1 MIFRGTATAL
11 ITPFTKDDKV
21 DVKALC
27 EIVERQIASG
37 VDALVA
43 LGTTGEPATLS
54 EEEKKQVVEVCIKQ
68 TRGRVPVIVGAG
80 SNSTRHAIETC
91 RMAQNLGAD
100 GLLVVT
106 PYYNK
111 ATQNGLFRHFKTI
124 ADSVKIPCILYNVPS
139 RTGCNILPQTI
150 VRLCTEV
157 ENIVGVKEASGNISQ
172 IAHLAAI
179 AEGAVDIYSGN
190 DDQIV
195 PIMSLGGKGV
205 ISVLSNVAP
214 RETHEICAKYLAG
227 DVQGSLKGQ
236 LRAMELC
243 NALFCEVNP
252 IPVKT
257 ALNMMGMEVGAL
269 RMPLTP
275 MEDATRARLEKA
287 MKGFGIL

>member
-54 EEEKKQVVEVCIKQ
+54 EEEKKQVIEVCIKQ

-111 ATQNGLFRHFKTI
+111 CTQEGLVEHYCAI
-124 ADSVKIPCILYNVPS
+124 ADSTSLPIICYNVSS
-139 RTGCNILPQTI
+139 RTGVNMLPETFARI
-150 VRLCTEV
+150 ATRKNV
-157 ENIVGVKEASGNISQ
+157 VGIKEASGNMEQIEKCLALCPGKVIS
-172 IAHLAAI
+172 
-179 AEGAVDIYSGN
+179 G
-190 DDQIV
+190 DDALTL
-195 PIMSLGGKGV
+195 PIMAMGGLGV
-205 ISVLSNVAP
+205 ISVASNVCP
-214 RETHEICAKYLAG
+214 KYVSDMTHYALDGEWERARKMQLALLPLI
-227 DVQGSLKGQ
+227 S
-236 LRAMELC
+236 
-243 NALFCEVNP
+243 ALFCEVNP
-252 IPVKT
+252 IPIKK
-257 ALNMMGMEVGAL
+257 AMEIKGYCTSKL
-269 RMPLTP
+269 RLPLTSLTQNN
-275 MEDATRARLEKA
+275 AEKLA
-287 MKGFGIL
+287 KILADF

>member
-111 ATQNGLFRHFKTI
+111 CTQEGLVEHYCAI
-124 ADSVKIPCILYNVPS
+124 ADSTSLPIICYNVSS
-139 RTGCNILPQTI
+139 RTGVNMLPETFARI
-150 VRLCTEV
+150 ATRKNV
-157 ENIVGVKEASGNISQ
+157 VGIKEASGNMEQIEKCLALCPGKVIS
-172 IAHLAAI
+172 
-179 AEGAVDIYSGN
+179 G
-190 DDQIV
+190 DDALTL
-195 PIMSLGGKGV
+195 PIMAMGGLGV
-205 ISVLSNVAP
+205 ISVASNLCPKYVSDM
-214 RETHEICAKYLAG
+214 THYALDGEWEKARKMQLALLPLI
-227 DVQGSLKGQ
+227 S
-236 LRAMELC
+236 
-243 NALFCEVNP
+243 ALFCEVNP
-252 IPVKT
+252 IPIKK
-257 ALNMMGMEVGAL
+257 AMEIKGYCTSKL
-269 RMPLTP
+269 RLPLTSLTQNN
-275 MEDATRARLEKA
+275 AEKLA
-287 MKGFGIL
+287 KILADF

>member
-80 SNSTRHAIETC
+80 SNSTHHAIETC

-111 ATQNGLFRHFKTI
+111 CTQEGLVEHYGAI
-124 ADSVKIPCILYNVPS
+124 ADSTSLPIICYNVSS
-139 RTGCNILPQTI
+139 RTGVNMLPETFARI
-150 VRLCTEV
+150 AMRKNV
-157 ENIVGVKEASGNISQ
+157 VGIKEASGNMEQIEKCLALCPDKVIS
-172 IAHLAAI
+172 
-179 AEGAVDIYSGN
+179 G
-190 DDQIV
+190 DDALTL
-195 PIMSLGGKGV
+195 PIMAMGGLGV
-205 ISVLSNVAP
+205 ISVASNVCP
-214 RETHEICAKYLAG
+214 KYVSDMTHYALDGEWEKARKMQLALLPLI
-227 DVQGSLKGQ
+227 S
-236 LRAMELC
+236 
-243 NALFCEVNP
+243 ALFCEVNP
-252 IPVKT
+252 IPIKK
-257 ALNMMGMEVGAL
+257 AMEIKGYCTSKL
-269 RMPLTP
+269 RLPLTSLTQNN
-275 MEDATRARLEKA
+275 AEKLA
-287 MKGFGIL
+287 KILADF

>member
-91 RMAQNLGAD
+91 RMAQDLGAD

-111 ATQNGLFRHFKTI
+111 CTQEGLVEHYGAI
-124 ADSVKIPCILYNVPS
+124 SDSTSLPIICYNVSS
-139 RTGCNILPQTI
+139 RTGVNMLPETFARI
-150 VRLCTEV
+150 ATRKNV
-157 ENIVGVKEASGNISQ
+157 VGIKEASGNMEQIEKCLALCPDKVIS
-172 IAHLAAI
+172 
-179 AEGAVDIYSGN
+179 G
-190 DDQIV
+190 DDALTL
-195 PIMSLGGKGV
+195 PIMAMGGLGV
-205 ISVLSNVAP
+205 ISVASNVCP
-214 RETHEICAKYLAG
+214 KYVSDMTHYALDGEWERARKMQLALLPLI
-227 DVQGSLKGQ
+227 S
-236 LRAMELC
+236 
-243 NALFCEVNP
+243 ALFCEVNP
-252 IPVKT
+252 IPIKK
-257 ALNMMGMEVGAL
+257 AMEIKGYCTSKL
-269 RMPLTP
+269 RLPLTSLTP
-275 MEDATRARLEKA
+275 NNAEKLA
-287 MKGFGIL
+287 KILADF

>member
-91 RMAQNLGAD
+91 RMAQSLGAD

-111 ATQNGLFRHFKTI
+111 CTQEGLVEHYGAI
-124 ADSVKIPCILYNVPS
+124 ADSTSLPIICYNVSS
-139 RTGCNILPQTI
+139 RTGVNMLPETFARI
-150 VRLCTEV
+150 ATRKNV
-157 ENIVGVKEASGNISQ
+157 VGIKEASGNMEQIEKCLALCPDKVIS
-172 IAHLAAI
+172 
-179 AEGAVDIYSGN
+179 G
-190 DDQIV
+190 DDALTL
-195 PIMSLGGKGV
+195 PIMAMGGLGV
-205 ISVLSNVAP
+205 ISVASNVCP
-214 RETHEICAKYLAG
+214 KYVSDMTHYALDGEWERARKMQLALLPLI
-227 DVQGSLKGQ
+227 S
-236 LRAMELC
+236 
-243 NALFCEVNP
+243 ALFCEVNP
-252 IPVKT
+252 IPIKK
-257 ALNMMGMEVGAL
+257 AMEIKGYCTSKL
-269 RMPLTP
+269 RLPLTSLTQNN
-275 MEDATRARLEKA
+275 AEKLA
-287 MKGFGIL
+287 KILADF

>member
-111 ATQNGLFRHFKTI
+111 CTQEGLVEHYCAI
-124 ADSVKIPCILYNVPS
+124 ADSTSLPIICYNVSS
-139 RTGCNILPQTI
+139 RTGVNMLPETFARI
-150 VRLCTEV
+150 AMRKNV
-157 ENIVGVKEASGNISQ
+157 VGIKEASGNMEQIEKCLALCPDKVIS
-172 IAHLAAI
+172 
-179 AEGAVDIYSGN
+179 G
-190 DDQIV
+190 DDALTL
-195 PIMSLGGKGV
+195 PIMAMGGLGV
-205 ISVLSNVAP
+205 ISVASNVCP
-214 RETHEICAKYLAG
+214 KYVSDMTHYALDGEWEKARKMQLALLPLI
-227 DVQGSLKGQ
+227 S
-236 LRAMELC
+236 
-243 NALFCEVNP
+243 ALFCEVNP
-252 IPVKT
+252 IPIKK
-257 ALNMMGMEVGAL
+257 AMEIKGYCTSKL
-269 RMPLTP
+269 RLPLTSLTQNN
-275 MEDATRARLEKA
+275 AEKLA
-287 MKGFGIL
+287 KILADF

>member
-111 ATQNGLFRHFKTI
+111 CTQEGLVEHYGAI
-124 ADSVKIPCILYNVPS
+124 ADSTSLPIICYNVSS
-139 RTGCNILPQTI
+139 RTGVNMLPETFARI
-150 VRLCTEV
+150 ATRK
-157 ENIVGVKEASGNISQ
+157 NIVGIKEASGNMEQIEKCLALCPDKVIS
-172 IAHLAAI
+172 
-179 AEGAVDIYSGN
+179 G
-190 DDQIV
+190 DDALTL
-195 PIMSLGGKGV
+195 PIMAMGGLGV
-205 ISVLSNVAP
+205 ISVASNVCP
-214 RETHEICAKYLAG
+214 KYVSDMTHYALDGEWERARKMQLALLPLI
-227 DVQGSLKGQ
+227 S
-236 LRAMELC
+236 
-243 NALFCEVNP
+243 ALFCEVNP
-252 IPVKT
+252 IPIKK
-257 ALNMMGMEVGAL
+257 AMEIKGYCTSKL
-269 RMPLTP
+269 RLPLTSLTQNN
-275 MEDATRARLEKA
+275 AEKLA
-287 MKGFGIL
+287 KILADF

>member
-27 EIVERQIASG
+27 EIVEQQIASG

-111 ATQNGLFRHFKTI
+111 CTQEGLVEHYGAI
-124 ADSVKIPCILYNVPS
+124 ADSTSLPIICYNVSS
-139 RTGCNILPQTI
+139 RTGVNMLPETFARI
-150 VRLCTEV
+150 ATRKNV
-157 ENIVGVKEASGNISQ
+157 VGIKEASGNMEQIEKCLALCPDKVIS
-172 IAHLAAI
+172 
-179 AEGAVDIYSGN
+179 G
-190 DDQIV
+190 DDALTL
-195 PIMSLGGKGV
+195 PIMAMGGLGV
-205 ISVLSNVAP
+205 ISVASNVCP
-214 RETHEICAKYLAG
+214 KYVSDMTHYALDGDWERARKMQLALLPLI
-227 DVQGSLKGQ
+227 S
-236 LRAMELC
+236 
-243 NALFCEVNP
+243 ALFCEVNP
-252 IPVKT
+252 IPIKK
-257 ALNMMGMEVGAL
+257 AMEIKGYCTSKL
-269 RMPLTP
+269 RLPLTSLTQSN
-275 MEDATRARLEKA
+275 AEKLA
-287 MKGFGIL
+287 KILADF

>member
-111 ATQNGLFRHFKTI
+111 CTQEGLVEHYCAI
-124 ADSVKIPCILYNVPS
+124 ADSTSLPIICYNVSS
-139 RTGCNILPQTI
+139 RTGVNMLPETFARI
-150 VRLCTEV
+150 ATRK
-157 ENIVGVKEASGNISQ
+157 NIVGIKEASGNMEQIEKCLALCPDKVIS
-172 IAHLAAI
+172 
-179 AEGAVDIYSGN
+179 G
-190 DDQIV
+190 DDALTL
-195 PIMSLGGKGV
+195 PIMAMGGLGV
-205 ISVLSNVAP
+205 ISVASNVCP
-214 RETHEICAKYLAG
+214 KYVSDMTHYALDGEWERARKMQLALLPLI
-227 DVQGSLKGQ
+227 S
-236 LRAMELC
+236 
-243 NALFCEVNP
+243 ALFCEVNP
-252 IPVKT
+252 IPIKK
-257 ALNMMGMEVGAL
+257 AMEIKGYCTSKL
-269 RMPLTP
+269 RLPLTSLTQNN
-275 MEDATRARLEKA
+275 AEKLA
-287 MKGFGIL
+287 KLLADF

>member
-54 EEEKKQVVEVCIKQ
+54 DEEKKQVVEVCIKQ

-111 ATQNGLFRHFKTI
+111 CTQEGLVEHYCAI
-124 ADSVKIPCILYNVPS
+124 ADSTSLPIICYNVSS
-139 RTGCNILPQTI
+139 RTGVNMLPETFARI
-150 VRLCTEV
+150 ATRKNV
-157 ENIVGVKEASGNISQ
+157 VGIKEASGNMEQIEKCLALCPGKVIS
-172 IAHLAAI
+172 
-179 AEGAVDIYSGN
+179 G
-190 DDQIV
+190 DDALTL
-195 PIMSLGGKGV
+195 PIMAMGGLGV
-205 ISVLSNVAP
+205 ISVASNVCP
-214 RETHEICAKYLAG
+214 KYVSDMTHYALDGEWERARKMQLALLPLI
-227 DVQGSLKGQ
+227 S
-236 LRAMELC
+236 
-243 NALFCEVNP
+243 ALFCEVNP
-252 IPVKT
+252 IPIKK
-257 ALNMMGMEVGAL
+257 AMEIKGYCTSKL
-269 RMPLTP
+269 RLPLTSLTQNN
-275 MEDATRARLEKA
+275 AEKLA
-287 MKGFGIL
+287 KILADF

>member
-111 ATQNGLFRHFKTI
+111 CTQEGLVDHYGAI
-124 ADSVKIPCILYNVPS
+124 ADSTSLPIICYNVSS
-139 RTGCNILPQTI
+139 RTGVNMLPETFARI
-150 VRLCTEV
+150 ATRKNV
-157 ENIVGVKEASGNISQ
+157 VGIKEASGNMEQIEKCLALCPDKVIS
-172 IAHLAAI
+172 
-179 AEGAVDIYSGN
+179 G
-190 DDQIV
+190 DDALTL
-195 PIMSLGGKGV
+195 PIMAMGGLGV
-205 ISVLSNVAP
+205 ISVASNVCP
-214 RETHEICAKYLAG
+214 KYVSDMTHYAIDGEWEKARKMQLALLPLI
-227 DVQGSLKGQ
+227 S
-236 LRAMELC
+236 
-243 NALFCEVNP
+243 ALFCEVNP
-252 IPVKT
+252 IPIKK
-257 ALNMMGMEVGAL
+257 AMEIKGYCTSKL
-269 RMPLTP
+269 RLPLTSLTQNN
-275 MEDATRARLEKA
+275 AEKLA
-287 MKGFGIL
+287 KILADF

>member
-111 ATQNGLFRHFKTI
+111 CTQEGLVEHYCAI
-124 ADSVKIPCILYNVPS
+124 ADSTSLPIICYNVSS
-139 RTGCNILPQTI
+139 RTGVNMLPETFARI
-150 VRLCTEV
+150 AMRKNV
-157 ENIVGVKEASGNISQ
+157 VGIKEASGNMEQIEKCLALCPDKVIS
-172 IAHLAAI
+172 
-179 AEGAVDIYSGN
+179 G
-190 DDQIV
+190 DDALTL
-195 PIMSLGGKGV
+195 PIMAMGGLGV
-205 ISVLSNVAP
+205 ISVASNVCP
-214 RETHEICAKYLAG
+214 KYVSDMTHYALDGEWERARKMQLALLPLI
-227 DVQGSLKGQ
+227 S
-236 LRAMELC
+236 
-243 NALFCEVNP
+243 ALFCEVNP
-252 IPVKT
+252 IPIKK
-257 ALNMMGMEVGAL
+257 AMEIKGYCTSKL
-269 RMPLTP
+269 RLPLTSLTQNN
-275 MEDATRARLEKA
+275 AEKLA
-287 MKGFGIL
+287 KILADF

>member
-111 ATQNGLFRHFKTI
+111 CTQEGLVEHYCAI
-124 ADSVKIPCILYNVPS
+124 ADSTSLPIICYNVSS
-139 RTGCNILPQTI
+139 RTSVNMLPETFARI
-150 VRLCTEV
+150 ATRKNV
-157 ENIVGVKEASGNISQ
+157 VGIKEASGNMEQIEKCLALCPGKVIS
-172 IAHLAAI
+172 
-179 AEGAVDIYSGN
+179 G
-190 DDQIV
+190 DDALTL
-195 PIMSLGGKGV
+195 PIMAMGGLGV
-205 ISVLSNVAP
+205 ISVASNVCP
-214 RETHEICAKYLAG
+214 KYVSDMTHYALDGEWERARKMQLALLPLI
-227 DVQGSLKGQ
+227 S
-236 LRAMELC
+236 
-243 NALFCEVNP
+243 ALFCEVNP
-252 IPVKT
+252 IPIKK
-257 ALNMMGMEVGAL
+257 AMEIKGYCTSKL
-269 RMPLTP
+269 RLPLTSLTQNN
-275 MEDATRARLEKA
+275 AEKLA
-287 MKGFGIL
+287 KILADF

>member
-80 SNSTRHAIETC
+80 SNSTCHAIETC

-111 ATQNGLFRHFKTI
+111 CTQEGLVEHYGAI
-124 ADSVKIPCILYNVPS
+124 ADSTSLPIICYNVSS
-139 RTGCNILPQTI
+139 RTGVNMLPETFARI
-150 VRLCTEV
+150 ATRKNV
-157 ENIVGVKEASGNISQ
+157 VGIKEASGNMEQIEKCLALCPSKVIS
-172 IAHLAAI
+172 
-179 AEGAVDIYSGN
+179 G
-190 DDQIV
+190 DDALTL
-195 PIMSLGGKGV
+195 PIMAMGGLGV
-205 ISVLSNVAP
+205 ISVASNVCP
-214 RETHEICAKYLAG
+214 KYVSDMTHYALDGEWERARKMQLALLPLI
-227 DVQGSLKGQ
+227 S
-236 LRAMELC
+236 
-243 NALFCEVNP
+243 ALFCEVNP
-252 IPVKT
+252 IPIKK
-257 ALNMMGMEVGAL
+257 AMEIKGYCTSKL
-269 RMPLTP
+269 RLPLTSLTQNN
-275 MEDATRARLEKA
+275 AEKLA
-287 MKGFGIL
+287 KILADF

>member
-111 ATQNGLFRHFKTI
+111 CTQEGLVEHYGAI
-124 ADSVKIPCILYNVPS
+124 ADSTSLPIICYNVSS
-139 RTGCNILPQTI
+139 RTGVNMLPETFARI
-150 VRLCTEV
+150 ATRKNV
-157 ENIVGVKEASGNISQ
+157 VGIKEASGNMEQIEKCLAICPDKVIS
-172 IAHLAAI
+172 
-179 AEGAVDIYSGN
+179 G
-190 DDQIV
+190 DDALTL
-195 PIMSLGGKGV
+195 PIMAMGGLGV
-205 ISVLSNVAP
+205 ISVASNVCP
-214 RETHEICAKYLAG
+214 KYVSDMTHYALDGEWERARKMQLALLPLI
-227 DVQGSLKGQ
+227 S
-236 LRAMELC
+236 
-243 NALFCEVNP
+243 ALFCEVNP
-252 IPVKT
+252 IPIKK
-257 ALNMMGMEVGAL
+257 AMEIKGYCTSKL
-269 RMPLTP
+269 RLPLTSLTQSN
-275 MEDATRARLEKA
+275 AEKLS
-287 MKGFGIL
+287 KILADF

>member
-11 ITPFTKDDKV
+11 ITPFTEDDKV

-54 EEEKKQVVEVCIKQ
+54 EEEKKQIVEVCIKQ

-111 ATQNGLFRHFKTI
+111 CTQEGLVEHYGAI
-124 ADSVKIPCILYNVPS
+124 ADSTSLPIICYNVSS
-139 RTGCNILPQTI
+139 RTGVNMLPETFARI
-150 VRLCTEV
+150 AERKNV
-157 ENIVGVKEASGNISQ
+157 VGIKEASGNMEQIEKCLALCPEKVIS
-172 IAHLAAI
+172 
-179 AEGAVDIYSGN
+179 G
-190 DDQIV
+190 DDALTL
-195 PIMSLGGKGV
+195 PIMAMGGLGV
-205 ISVLSNVAP
+205 ISVASNVCP
-214 RETHEICAKYLAG
+214 KYVSDMTHFALDGDWEKARKMQLALLPLIS
-227 DVQGSLKGQ
+227 V
-236 LRAMELC
+236 
-243 NALFCEVNP
+243 LFCEVNP
-252 IPVKT
+252 IPVKKAMEIKGYCTSKLRLPLT
-257 ALNMMGMEVGAL
+257 ALTQKNV
-269 RMPLTP
+269 
-275 MEDATRARLEKA
+275 EKLA
-287 MKGFGIL
+287 KILADF

>member
-11 ITPFTKDDKV
+11 ITPFTEDDKV

-43 LGTTGEPATLS
+43 LGTTGEPATLT

-111 ATQNGLFRHFKTI
+111 CTQEGLVEHYGAI
-124 ADSVKIPCILYNVPS
+124 ADSTSLPIICYNVSS
-139 RTGCNILPQTI
+139 RTGVNMLPETFARI
-150 VRLCTEV
+150 ATRKNV
-157 ENIVGVKEASGNISQ
+157 VGIKEASGNMEQIEKCLALCPDKVIS
-172 IAHLAAI
+172 
-179 AEGAVDIYSGN
+179 G
-190 DDQIV
+190 DDALTL
-195 PIMSLGGKGV
+195 PIMAMGGLGV
-205 ISVLSNVAP
+205 ISVASNVCP
-214 RETHEICAKYLAG
+214 KYVSDMTHYALDGEWE
-227 DVQGSLKGQ
+227 
-236 LRAMELC
+236 RARKMQVALLPLIS
-243 NALFCEVNP
+243 ALFCEVNP
-252 IPVKT
+252 IPIKKAMAIKGYCT
-257 ALNMMGMEVGAL
+257 SKL
-269 RMPLTP
+269 RLPLT
-275 MEDATRARLEKA
+275 DLTQNNAEKLA
-287 MKGFGIL
+287 KILADF

>member
-11 ITPFTKDDKV
+11 ITPFTEDDKV

-111 ATQNGLFRHFKTI
+111 CTQEGLVEHYGAI
-124 ADSVKIPCILYNVPS
+124 ADSTSLPIICYNVSS
-139 RTGCNILPQTI
+139 RTGVNMLPETFARI
-150 VRLCTEV
+150 AKRKNV
-157 ENIVGVKEASGNISQ
+157 VGIKEASGNMEQIEKCLALCPDKVIS
-172 IAHLAAI
+172 
-179 AEGAVDIYSGN
+179 G
-190 DDQIV
+190 DDALTL
-195 PIMSLGGKGV
+195 PIMAMGGLGV
-205 ISVLSNVAP
+205 ISVASNVCP
-214 RETHEICAKYLAG
+214 KYVSDMTHFALNGEWGKARKMQLALLPLI
-227 DVQGSLKGQ
+227 S
-236 LRAMELC
+236 
-243 NALFCEVNP
+243 ALFCEVNP
-252 IPVKT
+252 IPIKK
-257 ALNMMGMEVGAL
+257 AMEIKGYCTSKL
-269 RMPLTP
+269 RLPLT
-275 MEDATRARLEKA
+275 DLTQSNTEKLA
-287 MKGFGIL
+287 KILADF

>member
-54 EEEKKQVVEVCIKQ
+54 EEEKKQVIEVCIKQ

-111 ATQNGLFRHFKTI
+111 CTQEGLVEHYCAI
-124 ADSVKIPCILYNVPS
+124 ADSTSLPIICYNVSS
-139 RTGCNILPQTI
+139 RTGVNMLPETFARIATQKN
-150 VRLCTEV
+150 V
-157 ENIVGVKEASGNISQ
+157 VGIKEASGNMEQIEKCLALCPGKVIS
-172 IAHLAAI
+172 
-179 AEGAVDIYSGN
+179 G
-190 DDQIV
+190 DDALTL
-195 PIMSLGGKGV
+195 PIMAMGGLGV
-205 ISVLSNVAP
+205 ISVASNVCP
-214 RETHEICAKYLAG
+214 KYVSDMTHYALDGEWERARKMQLALLPLI
-227 DVQGSLKGQ
+227 S
-236 LRAMELC
+236 
-243 NALFCEVNP
+243 ALFCEVNP
-252 IPVKT
+252 IPIKK
-257 ALNMMGMEVGAL
+257 AMEIKGYCTSKL
-269 RMPLTP
+269 RLPLTSLTQNN
-275 MEDATRARLEKA
+275 AEKLA
-287 MKGFGIL
+287 KILADF

>member
-111 ATQNGLFRHFKTI
+111 CTQEGLVEHYCAI
-124 ADSVKIPCILYNVPS
+124 ADSTSLPIICYNVSS
-139 RTGCNILPQTI
+139 RTGVNMLPETFARI
-150 VRLCTEV
+150 ATRKNV
-157 ENIVGVKEASGNISQ
+157 VGIKEASGNMEQIEKCLALCPDKVIS
-172 IAHLAAI
+172 
-179 AEGAVDIYSGN
+179 G
-190 DDQIV
+190 DDALTL
-195 PIMSLGGKGV
+195 PIMAMGGLGV
-205 ISVLSNVAP
+205 ISVASNVCP
-214 RETHEICAKYLAG
+214 KYVSDMTHYALDGEWERARKMQLALLPLI
-227 DVQGSLKGQ
+227 S
-236 LRAMELC
+236 
-243 NALFCEVNP
+243 ALFCEVNP
-252 IPVKT
+252 IPIKK
-257 ALNMMGMEVGAL
+257 AMEIKGYCTSKL
-269 RMPLTP
+269 RLPLT
-275 MEDATRARLEKA
+275 DITQNNAEKLA
-287 MKGFGIL
+287 KILADF

>member
-11 ITPFTKDDKV
+11 ITPFTEDDKV

-68 TRGRVPVIVGAG
+68 TRGRGPVIVGAG

-111 ATQNGLFRHFKTI
+111 CTQEGLVEHYCAI
-124 ADSVKIPCILYNVPS
+124 ADSTSLPIICYNVSS
-139 RTGCNILPQTI
+139 RTGVNMLPETFARI
-150 VRLCTEV
+150 ATRKNV
-157 ENIVGVKEASGNISQ
+157 VGIKEASGNMEQIEKCLALCPGKVIS
-172 IAHLAAI
+172 
-179 AEGAVDIYSGN
+179 G
-190 DDQIV
+190 DDALTL
-195 PIMSLGGKGV
+195 PIMAMGGLGV
-205 ISVLSNVAP
+205 ISVASNVCP
-214 RETHEICAKYLAG
+214 KYVSDMTRFALEGNYEKARQMQLAMLPL
-227 DVQGSLKGQ
+227 VS
-236 LRAMELC
+236 
-243 NALFCEVNP
+243 ALFCEVNP
-252 IPVKT
+252 IPIK
-257 ALNMMGMEVGAL
+257 
-269 RMPLTP
+269 
-275 MEDATRARLEKA
+275 KA
-287 MKGFGIL
+287 MKLKGYCSSKLRLPLTEMTKENARKLANILEDY

>member
-111 ATQNGLFRHFKTI
+111 CTQEGLVEHYGAI
-124 ADSVKIPCILYNVPS
+124 ADSTSLPIICYNVSS
-139 RTGCNILPQTI
+139 RTGVNMLPETFARI
-150 VRLCTEV
+150 ATRKNV
-157 ENIVGVKEASGNISQ
+157 VGIKEASGNMEQIEKCLALCPDKVIS
-172 IAHLAAI
+172 
-179 AEGAVDIYSGN
+179 G
-190 DDQIV
+190 DDALTL
-195 PIMSLGGKGV
+195 PIMAMGGLGV
-205 ISVLSNVAP
+205 ISVASNVCP
-214 RETHEICAKYLAG
+214 KYVSDMTHYALDGELEKARKMQLALLPLI
-227 DVQGSLKGQ
+227 S
-236 LRAMELC
+236 
-243 NALFCEVNP
+243 ALFCEVNP
-252 IPVKT
+252 IPIKK
-257 ALNMMGMEVGAL
+257 AMEIKGYCTSKL
-269 RMPLTP
+269 RLPLTSLTQSN
-275 MEDATRARLEKA
+275 AEKLA
-287 MKGFGIL
+287 KILADF

>member
-11 ITPFTKDDKV
+11 ITPFTEDDKV

-54 EEEKKQVVEVCIKQ
+54 EEEKKHVVEVCIKQ

-111 ATQNGLFRHFKTI
+111 CTQEGLVEHYGAI
-124 ADSVKIPCILYNVPS
+124 ADSTSLPIICYNVSS
-139 RTGCNILPQTI
+139 RTGVNMLPETFARI
-150 VRLCTEV
+150 AERKNV
-157 ENIVGVKEASGNISQ
+157 VGIKEASGNMEQIEKCLALCPDKVIS
-172 IAHLAAI
+172 
-179 AEGAVDIYSGN
+179 G
-190 DDQIV
+190 DDALTL
-195 PIMSLGGKGV
+195 PIMAMGGLGV
-205 ISVLSNVAP
+205 ISVASNVCP
-214 RETHEICAKYLAG
+214 KYVGDMTHFALNGEWEKARKMQLALLPLI
-227 DVQGSLKGQ
+227 S
-236 LRAMELC
+236 
-243 NALFCEVNP
+243 ALFCEVNP
-252 IPVKT
+252 IPIKK
-257 ALNMMGMEVGAL
+257 AMEIKGYCTSKL
-269 RMPLTP
+269 RLPLT
-275 MEDATRARLEKA
+275 DLTQSNAEKLS
-287 MKGFGIL
+287 KILADF

>member
-111 ATQNGLFRHFKTI
+111 CTQEGLVEHYCAI
-124 ADSVKIPCILYNVPS
+124 ADSTSLPIICYNVSS
-139 RTGCNILPQTI
+139 RTGVNMLPETFARI
-150 VRLCTEV
+150 ATRKNV
-157 ENIVGVKEASGNISQ
+157 VGIKEASGNMEQIEKCLALCPDKVIS
-172 IAHLAAI
+172 
-179 AEGAVDIYSGN
+179 G
-190 DDQIV
+190 DDALTL
-195 PIMSLGGKGV
+195 PIMAMGGLGV
-205 ISVLSNVAP
+205 ISVASNVCP
-214 RETHEICAKYLAG
+214 KYVSDMTHYALDGEWERARKMQLALLPLI
-227 DVQGSLKGQ
+227 S
-236 LRAMELC
+236 
-243 NALFCEVNP
+243 ALFCEVNP
-252 IPVKT
+252 IPIKK
-257 ALNMMGMEVGAL
+257 AMEIKGYCTSKL
-269 RMPLTP
+269 RLPLTSLTQSN
-275 MEDATRARLEKA
+275 AEKLA
-287 MKGFGIL
+287 KILADF

>member
-111 ATQNGLFRHFKTI
+111 CTQEGLVEHYGAI
-124 ADSVKIPCILYNVPS
+124 ADSTSLPIICYNVSS
-139 RTGCNILPQTI
+139 RTGVNMLPETFARI
-150 VRLCTEV
+150 AMRKNV
-157 ENIVGVKEASGNISQ
+157 VGIKEASGNMEQIEKCLALCPDKVIS
-172 IAHLAAI
+172 
-179 AEGAVDIYSGN
+179 G
-190 DDQIV
+190 DDALTL
-195 PIMSLGGKGV
+195 PIMAMGGLGV
-205 ISVLSNVAP
+205 ISVASNVCP
-214 RETHEICAKYLAG
+214 KYVSDMTHYALDGEWERARKMQLALLPLI
-227 DVQGSLKGQ
+227 S
-236 LRAMELC
+236 
-243 NALFCEVNP
+243 ALFCEVNP
-252 IPVKT
+252 IPIKK
-257 ALNMMGMEVGAL
+257 AMEIKGYCTSKL
-269 RMPLTP
+269 RLPLTSLTQNN
-275 MEDATRARLEKA
+275 AEKLA
-287 MKGFGIL
+287 KILADF

>member
-91 RMAQNLGAD
+91 RMAKNLGAD

-111 ATQNGLFRHFKTI
+111 CTQEGLVEHYGAI
-124 ADSVKIPCILYNVPS
+124 ADSTSLPIICYNVSS
-139 RTGCNILPQTI
+139 RTGVNMLPETFARI
-150 VRLCTEV
+150 ATRKNV
-157 ENIVGVKEASGNISQ
+157 VGIKEASGNMEQIEKCLALCPDKVIS
-172 IAHLAAI
+172 
-179 AEGAVDIYSGN
+179 G
-190 DDQIV
+190 DDALTL
-195 PIMSLGGKGV
+195 PIMAMGGLGV
-205 ISVLSNVAP
+205 ISVASNVCP
-214 RETHEICAKYLAG
+214 KYVSDMTHYALDGEWERARKMQLALLPLI
-227 DVQGSLKGQ
+227 S
-236 LRAMELC
+236 
-243 NALFCEVNP
+243 ALFCEVNP
-252 IPVKT
+252 IPIKK
-257 ALNMMGMEVGAL
+257 AMEIKGYCTSKL
-269 RMPLTP
+269 RLPLTSLTQSN
-275 MEDATRARLEKA
+275 AEKLA
-287 MKGFGIL
+287 KILADF

>member
-111 ATQNGLFRHFKTI
+111 CTQEGLVEHYGAI
-124 ADSVKIPCILYNVPS
+124 ADSTSLPIICYNVSS
-139 RTGCNILPQTI
+139 RTGVNMLPETFARI
-150 VRLCTEV
+150 ATRKNV
-157 ENIVGVKEASGNISQ
+157 VGIKEASGNMEQIEKCLALCPDKVIS
-172 IAHLAAI
+172 
-179 AEGAVDIYSGN
+179 G
-190 DDQIV
+190 DDALTL
-195 PIMSLGGKGV
+195 PIMAMGGLGV
-205 ISVLSNVAP
+205 ISVASNVCP
-214 RETHEICAKYLAG
+214 KYVSDMTHYALDGEWEKARKMQLALLPLI
-227 DVQGSLKGQ
+227 S
-236 LRAMELC
+236 
-243 NALFCEVNP
+243 ALFCEVNP
-252 IPVKT
+252 IPIKM
-257 ALNMMGMEVGAL
+257 AMEIKGYCTSKL
-269 RMPLTP
+269 RLPLTSLTQSN
-275 MEDATRARLEKA
+275 AEKLA
-287 MKGFGIL
+287 KILADF

>member
-111 ATQNGLFRHFKTI
+111 CTQEGLVEHYGAI
-124 ADSVKIPCILYNVPS
+124 ADSTSLPIICYNVSS
-139 RTGCNILPQTI
+139 RTGVNMLPETFARI
-150 VRLCTEV
+150 ATRKNV
-157 ENIVGVKEASGNISQ
+157 VGIKEASGNMEQIEKCLALCPDKVIS
-172 IAHLAAI
+172 
-179 AEGAVDIYSGN
+179 G
-190 DDQIV
+190 DDALTL
-195 PIMSLGGKGV
+195 PIMAMGGLGV
-205 ISVLSNVAP
+205 ISVASNVCP
-214 RETHEICAKYLAG
+214 KYVSDMTHYALDGEWERARKMQLALLPLI
-227 DVQGSLKGQ
+227 S
-236 LRAMELC
+236 
-243 NALFCEVNP
+243 ALFCEVNP
-252 IPVKT
+252 IPIKK
-257 ALNMMGMEVGAL
+257 AMEIKGYCTSKL
-269 RMPLTP
+269 RLPLT
-275 MEDATRARLEKA
+275 DITQNNAEKLA
-287 MKGFGIL
+287 KLLADF

>member
-111 ATQNGLFRHFKTI
+111 CTQEGLVEHYCAI
-124 ADSVKIPCILYNVPS
+124 ADSTSLPIICYNVSS
-139 RTGCNILPQTI
+139 RTGVNMLPETFARI
-150 VRLCTEV
+150 ATRKNV
-157 ENIVGVKEASGNISQ
+157 VGIKEASGNMEQIEKCLALCPGKVIS
-172 IAHLAAI
+172 
-179 AEGAVDIYSGN
+179 G
-190 DDQIV
+190 DDALTL
-195 PIMSLGGKGV
+195 PIMAMGGLGV
-205 ISVLSNVAP
+205 ISVASNVCP
-214 RETHEICAKYLAG
+214 KYVSDMTHYALDGEWEKARKMQLALLPLI
-227 DVQGSLKGQ
+227 S
-236 LRAMELC
+236 
-243 NALFCEVNP
+243 ALFCEVNP
-252 IPVKT
+252 IPIKK
-257 ALNMMGMEVGAL
+257 AMEIKGYCTSKL
-269 RMPLTP
+269 RLPLTSLTQNN
-275 MEDATRARLEKA
+275 AEKLA
-287 MKGFGIL
+287 KILADF

>member
-111 ATQNGLFRHFKTI
+111 CTQEGLVEHYGAI
-124 ADSVKIPCILYNVPS
+124 ADSTSLPIICYNVSS
-139 RTGCNILPQTI
+139 RTGVNMLPETFARI
-150 VRLCTEV
+150 AMRKNV
-157 ENIVGVKEASGNISQ
+157 VGIKEASGNMEQIEKCLALCPDKVIS
-172 IAHLAAI
+172 
-179 AEGAVDIYSGN
+179 G
-190 DDQIV
+190 DDALTL
-195 PIMSLGGKGV
+195 PIMAMGGLGV
-205 ISVLSNVAP
+205 ISVASNVCP
-214 RETHEICAKYLAG
+214 KYVSDMTHYALDGEWEKARKMQLALLPLI
-227 DVQGSLKGQ
+227 S
-236 LRAMELC
+236 
-243 NALFCEVNP
+243 ALFCEVNP
-252 IPVKT
+252 IPIKK
-257 ALNMMGMEVGAL
+257 AMEIKGYCTSKL
-269 RMPLTP
+269 RLPLTSLTQSN
-275 MEDATRARLEKA
+275 AEKLA
-287 MKGFGIL
+287 KILADF